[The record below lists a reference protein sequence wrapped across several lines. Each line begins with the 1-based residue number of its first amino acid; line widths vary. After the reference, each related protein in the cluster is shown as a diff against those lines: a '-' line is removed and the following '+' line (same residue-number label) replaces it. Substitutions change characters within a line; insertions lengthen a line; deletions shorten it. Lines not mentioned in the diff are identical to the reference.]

1 MAFIID
7 KQAKCA
13 VIGYGSWATALVKI
27 LLENES
33 DIIWHIRN
41 PDVADHI
48 MLHSHNP
55 KYLSPATFDTDK
67 ITITDDIN
75 FAIDNADIIILAVP
89 SAFLETTLEPLTLPI
104 TNKFIISAIKGIIPN
119 GFLTIAEYVNQ
130 KYDLPFSQIGVI
142 TGPCH
147 AEEVA
152 LERLSYLNI
161 VTTHPENCEL
171 LASKFRCKYIHI
183 NLLSDIYGAEYSAVI
198 KNVYAISVGI
208 AIGSGYGDNF
218 ISVLIAN
225 ANDEI
230 NRFLEETYPH
240 KRNTSTS
247 AYLGDL
253 LVTCYSQFSRNR
265 TFGMMVGKGYSV
277 KSAQIEMA
285 MIAEGYWAASC
296 INQICDKKH
305 IDLPIAKAVYAIL
318 YERAS
323 AKSVFN
329 KLASKLL

>member
-13 VIGYGSWATALVKI
+13 VVGYGSWATALVKI
-27 LLENES
+27 LLENET

-41 PDVADHI
+41 ADVADHI
-48 MLHSHNP
+48 LLHSNNP
-55 KYLSPATFDTDK
+55 KYLSSATFDTDK

-75 FAIDNADIIILAVP
+75 FVVANADIIILAVP
-89 SAFLETTLEPLTLPI
+89 SAFLDATLKPLTESMSG
-104 TNKFIISAIKGIIPN
+104 KFVISAIKGIIPE
-119 GFLTIAEYVNQ
+119 GFLTIAEYINQ
-130 KYDLPFSQIGVI
+130 KYNLPFSQIGVI

-161 VTTHPENCEL
+161 VTTHPDNCEL
-171 LASKFRCKYIHI
+171 LASKFGCKYITI
-183 NLLSDIYGAEYSAVI
+183 NLLTDIYGTEYSAVM
-198 KNVYAISVGI
+198 KNVYAIAVGM
-208 AIGSGYGDNF
+208 AVGTGYGDNF

-225 ANDEI
+225 AAAEI
-230 NRFLEETYPH
+230 NHFLEKSYPYQ
-240 KRNTSTS
+240 RNTSSS

-277 KSAQIEMA
+277 KTAQIEMA
-285 MIAEGYWAASC
+285 MVAEGYWAASC
-296 INQICDKKH
+296 INQVCQQKEIE
-305 IDLPIAKAVYAIL
+305 LPIAQAVYKIL
-318 YERAS
+318 YTKAS
-323 AKSVFN
+323 VKPEFK
-329 KLASKLL
+329 KLALKLL

>member
-33 DIIWHIRN
+33 DIVWHIRN
-41 PDVADHI
+41 SDVADHI
-48 MLHSHNP
+48 LLHSNNP
-55 KYLSPATFDTDK
+55 KYLSSATFDTDRL
-67 ITITDDIN
+67 TITSDIN
-75 FAIDNADIIILAVP
+75 VAISSADIIIFAVP
-89 SAFLETTLEPLTLPI
+89 SAFLDNTLEPLTESLSQ
-104 TNKFIISAIKGIIPN
+104 KFIISAIKGIIPD
-119 GFLTIAEYVNQ
+119 GSLTIAEYVNQ
-130 KYDLPFSQIGVI
+130 KYNLPFNQIGVI

-171 LASKFRCKYIHI
+171 LASKFRCKYINI
-183 NLLSDIYGAEYSAVI
+183 NLLTDIYGAEYSAVM
-198 KNVYAISVGI
+198 KNVYAIAVGI
-208 AIGSGYGDNF
+208 AVGAGYGDNF

-225 ANDEI
+225 ANNEI
-230 NRFLEETYPH
+230 NRFLEESYPY
-240 KRNTSTS
+240 KRNTSSS

-277 KSAQIEMA
+277 KTAQIEMA

-296 INQICDKKH
+296 INQICMQKD
-305 IDLPIAKAVYAIL
+305 IDLPIAQAVYNIL
-318 YERAS
+318 Y
-323 AKSVFN
+323 AKAPVKSELK
-329 KLASKLL
+329 KLTYKLL